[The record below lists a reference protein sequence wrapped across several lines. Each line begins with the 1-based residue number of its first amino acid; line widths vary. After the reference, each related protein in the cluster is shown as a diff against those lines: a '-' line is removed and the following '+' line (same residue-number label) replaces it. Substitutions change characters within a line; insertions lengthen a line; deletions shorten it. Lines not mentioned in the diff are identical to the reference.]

1 MPEEFDS
8 IFKSRKGGPPPWIDQ
23 LAADPAGRQLYY
35 QLTSDHRNC
44 LLLNYAVQKILNA
57 GKGRCL
63 HRRCDAV
70 PPADLSCAASRRS
83 SVRLAAVTIY
93 HSVGEGTCLPPPG
106 TLN

>member
-35 QLTSDHRNC
+35 QLTSGHRNC

-57 GKGRCL
+57 GNLRRWHRC
-63 HRRCDAV
+63 CDAV
-70 PPADLSCAASRRS
+70 PPADLRPELSSSKVLISEGGRCHGIALCGRRHMS
-83 SVRLAAVTIY
+83 A
-93 HSVGEGTCLPPPG
+93 
-106 TLN
+106 